1 MKLPER
7 IRSCR
12 KPTSKLVI
20 LRNQTPAPPL
30 VQRRGDAKE
39 PEDPL
44 QRLGIRPRDEGPDD
58 FSRSR
63 ARYIRAKGELAFGEA
78 NLWFQ
83 VRNSS
88 SSLPLN
94 HERQPLRFAGNN

>member
-1 MKLPER
+1 MKLLER
-7 IRSCR
+7 IRSWR

-20 LRNQTPAPPL
+20 PRNQTPAPP
-30 VQRRGDAKE
+30 VQRRRDAKE

-63 ARYIRAKGELAFGEA
+63 AGYIRAKGKPTFGET

-83 VRNSS
+83 VGNSS

-94 HERQPLRFAGNN
+94 RERQPLRFAGNN